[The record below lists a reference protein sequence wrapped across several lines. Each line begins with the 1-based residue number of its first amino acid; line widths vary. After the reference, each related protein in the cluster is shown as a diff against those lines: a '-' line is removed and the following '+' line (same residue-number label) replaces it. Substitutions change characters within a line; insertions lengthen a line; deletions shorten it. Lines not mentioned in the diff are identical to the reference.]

1 MQLNCLET
9 KLFSVDRETNGNNT
23 LHQAPLMR
31 LMRELLQAHEA
42 VTRVGGEQVRRH
54 GLTPVEFDCLTHLG
68 ILHPRRMCDLAECSC
83 LTRSRTTQVVTEL
96 EKKGL
101 VSRERNAQ
109 SDREV
114 MASLTPLGQEMFDD
128 IYSAY
133 YESMQ
138 EKFGNRLSISEQ
150 EQVIE
155 LLGKLSSSVEC
166 GCT

>member
-1 MQLNCLET
+1 MSAAKTAKKN
-9 KLFSVDRETNGNNT
+9 

-42 VTRVGGEQVRRH
+42 VTSIGGEQVRRH
-54 GLTPVEFDCLTHLG
+54 GLTPVEFDCLTQLG

-114 MASLTPLGQEMFDD
+114 MASLTPKGQEMFDD
-128 IYSAY
+128 IYAAY
-133 YESMQ
+133 HDFMHD
-138 EKFGNRLSISEQ
+138 KFGERLSASEQ
-150 EQVIE
+150 EQMIA
-155 LLGKLSSSVEC
+155 LLGKLSRNDEC
-166 GCT
+166 QC